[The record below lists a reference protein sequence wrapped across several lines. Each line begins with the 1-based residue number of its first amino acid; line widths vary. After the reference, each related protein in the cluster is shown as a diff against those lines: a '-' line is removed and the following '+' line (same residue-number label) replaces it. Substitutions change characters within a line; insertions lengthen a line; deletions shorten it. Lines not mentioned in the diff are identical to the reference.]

1 MKSRFFLLLPFAVCL
16 IPTVIMTTAM
26 AQTSTT
32 ADISSRPASQPSLAA
47 AYGRLPLSFEPNRG
61 QTDPR
66 VRFLSRGNGYSLFLT
81 DSSAVL
87 ALSKDEPFSSSR
99 LNPSRLS
106 QKTPLS
112 GAKSFKTDVIRME
125 LAGARPNLR
134 VTGAE
139 QLQGTANYFIG
150 QDPAKWHSNLPTF
163 ASVKYEDVYPG
174 VDLVYYG
181 NQRQLEYDFILAP
194 MQIPSRC
201 ASTLPGQRDFA

>member
-1 MKSRFFLLLPFAVCL
+1 MKSRFFLTQFLVCLLPFA
-16 IPTVIMTTAM
+16 IMTTAT
-26 AQTSTT
+26 AQTSNP
-32 ADISSRPASQPSLAA
+32 APVSYGPASQPSLAA

-61 QTDPR
+61 QTDSR
-66 VRFLSRGNGYSLFLT
+66 VKFLSRGNRYSLFLT

-87 ALSKDEPFSSSR
+87 ALSMDEPSSSNR
-99 LNPSRLS
+99 LNPSGLS

-150 QDPAKWHSNLPTF
+150 H
-163 ASVKYEDVYPG
+163 EPG
-174 VDLVYYG
+174 
-181 NQRQLEYDFILAP
+181 
-194 MQIPSRC
+194 
-201 ASTLPGQRDFA
+201 